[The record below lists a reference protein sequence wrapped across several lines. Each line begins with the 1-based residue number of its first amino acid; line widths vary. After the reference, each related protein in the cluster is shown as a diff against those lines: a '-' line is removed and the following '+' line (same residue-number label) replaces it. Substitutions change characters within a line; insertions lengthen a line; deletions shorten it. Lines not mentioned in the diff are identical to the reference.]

1 VGYRLRDE
9 RRKPGSDSFYRRNRL
24 QLTRRQRGHGQLTR
38 GFEVIDFGALPP
50 EINST
55 RMYAGPGPLSLSAA
69 ATAWDH
75 LAAELHFVSS
85 AYRTV
90 IAGLTSGRWL
100 GPSSLSMASA
110 FGPYVA
116 WTTGAAAR
124 AAESAGQ
131 ARLAVEAYEAAFT
144 MTVAPPAVFGN
155 RTQLASLTAT
165 NFFGQNSPAIA
176 VNEAQYGEMWAQ
188 DAAAMYAYAAN
199 SSVATDVTPFTPA
212 PEVTDEGG
220 VSSQEI
226 AVAKA
231 TGLSGGQQA
240 ALQSLVAQ
248 VSPTLNALSTP
259 TGLVSSSVV
268 ADTASGLSG
277 ILDDG
282 TISALSNISA
292 IWIMALPTPLYALSS
307 LFGIA
312 QSAQSMGMATGAVG
326 TDLGAAAAAG
336 AAEAASGAAGLGNA
350 GGALGSMGSATS
362 LGPMSVPQG
371 WTSVV
376 PPSPLGGAVSALPNG
391 AAGAA
396 PPSMMGGVPLRAP
409 TSGAGPTAGPRY
421 GLVPTVMAQ
430 PPSAGYG

>member
-1 VGYRLRDE
+1 
-9 RRKPGSDSFYRRNRL
+9 
-24 QLTRRQRGHGQLTR
+24 
-38 GFEVIDFGALPP
+38 
-50 EINST
+50 
-55 RMYAGPGPLSLSAA
+55 MYAGPGPLSLSAA

-90 IAGLTSGRWL
+90 IAGLTTGRWL

-124 AAESAGQ
+124 AAEAAGQ
-131 ARLAVEAYEAAFT
+131 ARLAVEAYEAAFS
-144 MTVAPPAVFGN
+144 MTVPPPAVFGN
-155 RTQLASLTAT
+155 RAQLASLTAT

-199 SSVATDVTPFTPA
+199 SAGATDVTPFTPA
-212 PEVTDEGG
+212 PDVTDASG

-240 ALQSLVAQ
+240 ALQSLVAT

-259 TGLVSSSVV
+259 TGL
-268 ADTASGLSG
+268 ASTSALGGTSTGLSG
-277 ILDDG
+277 LFDSG

-292 IWIMALPTPLYALSS
+292 IWIMALPTPLYAMSS

-312 QSAQSMGMATGAVG
+312 QSAQSMSMVTGAVG
-326 TDLGAAAAAG
+326 TDIGAAAAAG
-336 AAEAASGAAGLGNA
+336 AAEAGAAGLGNA
-350 GGALGSMGSATS
+350 GGALGSMGSAAS

-371 WTSVV
+371 WTSVI
-376 PPSPLGGAVSALPNG
+376 PPSPLGGAVSALPGG

-396 PPSMMGGVPLRAP
+396 STPSMLGGVPLRAP
-409 TSGAGPTAGPRY
+409 TSGAGHTPGPRY

-430 PPSAGYG
+430 PPAAGYG

>member
-1 VGYRLRDE
+1 
-9 RRKPGSDSFYRRNRL
+9 
-24 QLTRRQRGHGQLTR
+24 
-38 GFEVIDFGALPP
+38 
-50 EINST
+50 
-55 RMYAGPGPLSLSAA
+55 
-69 ATAWDH
+69 
-75 LAAELHFVSS
+75 
-85 AYRTV
+85 
-90 IAGLTSGRWL
+90 
-100 GPSSLSMASA
+100 MASA

-124 AAESAGQ
+124 AAEAAGQ
-131 ARLAVEAYEAAFT
+131 ARLGVEAYEAAFT
-144 MTVAPPAVFGN
+144 MTVPPPAVFAN
-155 RTQLASLTAT
+155 RAQLASLTAT

-240 ALQSLVAQ
+240 ALKSLVAT
-248 VSPTLNALSTP
+248 VSPTLDALSTP

-268 ADTASGLSG
+268 GDTASGLSG
-277 ILDDG
+277 IFDSG

-396 PPSMMGGVPLRAP
+396 PPSMLGGVPLRAP

>member
-1 VGYRLRDE
+1 ML
-9 RRKPGSDSFYRRNRL
+9 
-24 QLTRRQRGHGQLTR
+24 
-38 GFEVIDFGALPP
+38 DFGALPP

-69 ATAWDH
+69 AVAWDN
-75 LAAELHFVSS
+75 LAADLHFVASS
-85 AYRTV
+85 YRTV
-90 IAGLTSGRWL
+90 IAGLTTGRWL
-100 GPSSLSMASA
+100 GPSSLAMASA

-124 AAESAGQ
+124 AAEAAGQ
-131 ARLAVEAYEAAFT
+131 ARLGVEAYEAAFA
-144 MTVAPPAVFGN
+144 MTVPPPAVFGN
-155 RTQLASLTAT
+155 RAQLASLTAT

-176 VNEAQYGEMWAQ
+176 INEAQYGEMWAQ
-188 DAAAMYAYAAN
+188 DAAAMYQYAAN
-199 SSVATDVTPFTPA
+199 SALATDVTPFTPA
-212 PEVTDEGG
+212 PDVTDEGG
-220 VSSQEI
+220 ASSQEI

-240 ALQSLVAQ
+240 ALQSLVAT
-248 VSPTLNALSTP
+248 VSPTLNAMSTP

-268 ADTASGLSG
+268 GDTASGLSG
-277 ILDDG
+277 LFNSD

-292 IWIMALPTPLYALSS
+292 IWIMALPTPLYAMSS

-326 TDLGAAAAAG
+326 TDLGAAGAAG
-336 AAEAASGAAGLGNA
+336 AAGAVEAGAAGLGNA
-350 GGALGSMGSATS
+350 GVLGSMGSATS

-371 WTSVV
+371 WTSVI
-376 PPSPLGGAVSALPNG
+376 PPSPLGGVPSTLPG

-396 PPSMMGGVPLRAP
+396 GAPPSMLGGVPLRAP
-409 TSGAGPTAGPRY
+409 GSGSGPTPGPRY

>member
-1 VGYRLRDE
+1 M
-9 RRKPGSDSFYRRNRL
+9 
-24 QLTRRQRGHGQLTR
+24 
-38 GFEVIDFGALPP
+38 IDFGALPP

-90 IAGLTSGRWL
+90 IAGLTTGRWL

-131 ARLAVEAYEAAFT
+131 ARLAVEAYEAAFM
-144 MTVAPPAVFGN
+144 MTVPPPMVFAN
-155 RTQLASLTAT
+155 RAQLASLTAS

-212 PEVTDEGG
+212 PDVTDEGG

-248 VSPTLNALSTP
+248 VSPTLDAMSTP
-259 TGLVSSSVV
+259 TGVMSSSLV
-268 ADTASGLSG
+268 ADTSTGLGS
-277 ILDDG
+277 LFDSD

-312 QSAQSMGMATGAVG
+312 QSAQSMGAATGAVG
-326 TDLGAAAAAG
+326 ADLGAAAAAG
-336 AAEAASGAAGLGNA
+336 AAEAGAAGLGNA
-350 GGALGSMGSATS
+350 GGGVLGSMGSAAS

-396 PPSMMGGVPLRAP
+396 PPSMLGGVPLRAP

-421 GLVPTVMAQ
+421 GLVPTVMSQ